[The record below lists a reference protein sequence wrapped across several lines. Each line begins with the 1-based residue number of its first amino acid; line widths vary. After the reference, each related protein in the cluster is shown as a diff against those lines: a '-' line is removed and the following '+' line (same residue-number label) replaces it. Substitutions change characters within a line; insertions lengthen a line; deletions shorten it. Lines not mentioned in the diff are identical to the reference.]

1 MSGNQRR
8 LLRVQAAMAVV
19 MTVACIA
26 LVPIWGIVGAAVAAA
41 ITNAGTNLWNLFEV
55 RSVLGLSPFNRSY
68 FRLLIP
74 TIVTVLAALVLKFE
88 AHLFRRDWLAIA
100 VGLLGSYLVFI
111 GMVLAMG
118 LDEDD
123 RVVAQAMW
131 SRVRSALS
139 VEGTE
144 S

>member
-1 MSGNQRR
+1 
-8 LLRVQAAMAVV
+8 
-19 MTVACIA
+19 
-26 LVPIWGIVGAAVAAA
+26 
-41 ITNAGTNLWNLFEV
+41 
-55 RSVLGLSPFNRSY
+55 
-68 FRLLIP
+68 LLIP